1 MMQDSLQKGVIVY
14 SGFEKSMRAEF
25 ALVAILL
32 TLVGVNTPPVFG
44 GEDVSLSEVP
54 QAVRA
59 TIERETKGLEIDDI
73 ERDKDDGKI
82 VYEVDAEND
91 NREIK
96 LKIAADGTLL
106 QKEEELDTKDLPAAI
121 LNAVK
126 KIFGDVGF
134 EDIEKDYRPGRG
146 TIYKI
151 EAEKGKLRID
161 LEMKEDG
168 TVIKKRVR
176 DNDDDVPGNFR
187 KVRRKFMQLRGQ
199 LKIVVIG
206 DSRAEKGV
214 DPSYFLGEENK
225 KHPIAFSFGS
235 SAGGMAMAQLLCE
248 DYFVH
253 GPKMEWV
260 VYGLSTRVFNRY
272 YRSGDNEDNVKR
284 SRVYRDD
291 KAKWA
296 TLGDVGSEL
305 VGFSEVDT
313 GGDSQ
318 WGFDGKEGT
327 RYDISEKEERE
338 NTLRELGGRGRFKF
352 DLKRLEMFESA
363 IKTLAKHNVKLL
375 AFSPPV
381 HPISIGLPCTDDDG
395 TTREAYDEFVAKM
408 NALDK
413 KCPNFYF
420 LDVNKKGEHGLEHE
434 CFYDLDHLNIRGAKK
449 LSLMLNDFMKA
460 VDSERKKNIGKEQ
473 PQQ

>member
-1 MMQDSLQKGVIVY
+1 MY
-14 SGFEKSMRAEF
+14 SAFEKSKLVEF
-25 ALVAILL
+25 ALVAALL
-32 TLVGVNTPPVFG
+32 TLVGVNTAPVFG
-44 GEDVSLSEVP
+44 GKDVSLSEVP

-59 TIERETKGLEIDDI
+59 TIERELKGVEIDDL

-82 VYEVDAEND
+82 VFEVEAKDD
-91 NREIK
+91 GRDID
-96 LKIAADGTLL
+96 LKIAEDGTLL

-126 KIFGDVGF
+126 KMFGDVDF
-134 EDIEKDYRPGRG
+134 EDVEKEYRLGRG

-151 EAEKGKLRID
+151 EAEKDKLRID

-176 DNDDDVPGNFR
+176 DNDDDIPGSLR
-187 KVRRKFMQLRGQ
+187 KVRRKFMPLRGQ
-199 LKIVVIG
+199 LKVVVIG

-214 DPSYFLGEENK
+214 DPSYFLGEENQ
-225 KHPIAFSFGS
+225 KHPIAFSFGPC
-235 SAGGMAMAQLLCE
+235 ARGMAMAQLLCE
-248 DYFVH
+248 DYFAH
-253 GPKMEWV
+253 GSKMEWV
-260 VYGLSTRVFNRY
+260 IYGLSTRVLNTY
-272 YRSGDNEDNVKR
+272 YEPGNNEDDIKR
-284 SRVYRDD
+284 SRGYLAD
-291 KAKWA
+291 KAAWA
-296 TLGDVGSEL
+296 TLPDVVGM
-305 VGFSEVDT
+305 VGFSDIDNGEN
-313 GGDSQ
+313 SQ
-318 WGFDGKEGT
+318 WGFDGKEGI
-327 RYDISEKEERE
+327 RNDISEKDERE
-338 NTLRELGGRGRFKF
+338 NTLRELGGRGRFIF
-352 DLKRLEMFESA
+352 DLKRLKMLEST

-375 AFSPPV
+375 AFSPPI

-395 TTREAYDEFVAKM
+395 TPREAYDEFVAKM

-413 KCPNFYF
+413 KYPNFYF

-449 LSLMLNDFMKA
+449 LSLMLNDFMKV